1 MAPRV
6 RAGDY
11 VWVDPDEPA
20 ADGRLVAVRVGALRR
35 PVPEARA
42 KPVRDGVDAESTQQ
56 AGHRGVVEHPPGG
69 RGEHEPLSVE
79 ELRRAVRAPR
89 ALGATAAPGA
99 RGRNR
104 SIPPRPGLPAPTGRF
119 APRPSARRE
128 PQELETRAWCRARR
142 RSPSRA
148 EAPRRPPRPRVR
160 DRIVQTT
167 VAFTL
172 GSLLAALRLRGI
184 ELSYQFVVQCDM
196 YAYGLTSAHTKT
208 HICAPVCA

>member
-1 MAPRV
+1 MFGRETFIVRVAEDAMAPRV

-79 ELRRAVRAPR
+79 ELRRAVEHLERSGRQRHPVRA
-89 ALGATAAPGA
+89 AGIVHTA
-99 RGRNR
+99 
-104 SIPPRPGLPAPTGRF
+104 
-119 APRPSARRE
+119 
-128 PQELETRAWCRARR
+128 
-142 RSPSRA
+142 PSRSTCSHRA
-148 EAPRRPPRPRVR
+148 FRTSPERAAVSPRNSNASMVPRQAPEP
-160 DRIVQTT
+160 
-167 VAFTL
+167 FT
-172 GSLLAALRLRGI
+172 R
-184 ELSYQFVVQCDM
+184 
-196 YAYGLTSAHTKT
+196 
-208 HICAPVCA
+208 